1 MPLDLPPTTNPSADA
16 ANPAPQ
22 SSPRRNLFTMTP
34 REGEGALQLAF
45 EFLGVGIFGLIFIAI
60 GLMPLVDGR
69 VLGNA
74 TFSHIAGAVVCLL
87 GVLLVG
93 LGIRGVLA
101 AALLALRH
109 RRERRHPPTSN
120 IPPHNTLPPERNTP
134 SSE

>member
-1 MPLDLPPTTNPSADA
+1 
-16 ANPAPQ
+16 
-22 SSPRRNLFTMTP
+22 MTP

-45 EFLGVGIFGLIFIAI
+45 EFLGVGIFGFIFIGI

-74 TFSHIAGAVVCLL
+74 TLSHIAGAVVCLL

-101 AALLALRH
+101 AALLALRR

-120 IPPHNTLPPERNTP
+120 TPPHNRLPPERNTP